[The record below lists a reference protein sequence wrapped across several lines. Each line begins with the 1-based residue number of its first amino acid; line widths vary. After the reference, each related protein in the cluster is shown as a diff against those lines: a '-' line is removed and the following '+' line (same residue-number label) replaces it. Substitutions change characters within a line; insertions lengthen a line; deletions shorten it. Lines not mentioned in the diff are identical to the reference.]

1 MYKKN
6 CLPQP
11 VSIYCQAGVLQPM
24 GSQRVR
30 YNLATEQQQPMQ
42 SCFNIWKAT
51 DTIHCINNLKI
62 TLRDLEKLFNKNQN
76 PFMIK
81 YLRKVGLEG
90 NFLKLRENN
99 FKKPT
104 AYIIVNG
111 EKLEAFSLR
120 SGTKKGCYLSPL
132 SF

>member
-1 MYKKN
+1 MFKKN

-11 VSIYCQAGVLQPM
+11 ISIYYQAGVLQPM

-30 YNLATEQQQPMQ
+30 HNLATEQQQPMQ
-42 SCFNIWKAT
+42 SCFNIWKAI
-51 DTIHCINNLKI
+51 DTIHHIDNLKI
-62 TLRDLEKLFNKNQN
+62 ILRDSEKLFNKNQH

-99 FKKPT
+99 CKKPT
-104 AYIIVNG
+104 AYIILNG

-120 SGTKKGCYLSPL
+120 PGTKKGCYFSPL

>member
-30 YNLATEQQQPMQ
+30 HNLATEQQQPMQ